1 MLRAIDSTTM
11 GRGMHGWLD
20 SHFHFSF
27 AEYYNPENIQFGVL
41 RVWNDDIVLPGTG
54 FGTHPHENMEIISYV
69 LEGELSHADSMGN
82 EHTLERGQVQYMSA
96 GTGVTHSEY
105 NHGTV
110 PLRFFQIWI
119 FADRNGYPPNYGDY
133 RFIWEDRIGTWMPIA
148 TYTDNTDSVAP
159 IKIHQDINAY
169 ASYLTTGTVLPFKVA
184 PGRQAYMVVA
194 EGKAK
199 VNGIGLHARDAIE
212 IVEEDV
218 DVEALQDAHIVVIE
232 MAKA

>member
-1 MLRAIDSTTM
+1 
-11 GRGMHGWLD
+11 MHGWLD